1 MTRIVLASV
10 SPARLGVLRVAGL
23 DPEVVVSGVADL
35 GVSLT
40 SLWT

>member
-1 MTRIVLASV
+1 MTRIVLASA
-10 SPARLGVLRVAGL
+10 SPARLGVLRGA
-23 DPEVVVSGVADL
+23 EL